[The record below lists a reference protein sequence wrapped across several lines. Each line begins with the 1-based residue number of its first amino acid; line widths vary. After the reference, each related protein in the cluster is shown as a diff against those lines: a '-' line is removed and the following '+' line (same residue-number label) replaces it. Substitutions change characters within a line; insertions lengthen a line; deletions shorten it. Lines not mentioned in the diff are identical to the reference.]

1 MRKPVLTVLASAL
14 FAASTMQV
22 AFASERHHARK
33 ADRSVAAEQ
42 LRNAN
47 NSLAAPAASY
57 WPYSGYSAPAGQ

>member
-1 MRKPVLTVLASAL
+1 MRKLVLTVLASVL

-22 AFASERHHARK
+22 AFASERHHVRK
-33 ADRSVAAEQ
+33 TGRTVATEQ

-47 NSLAAPAASY
+47 NSLPAPAASY